1 MNQKI
6 VDYLTKYKDQYPVEE
21 LTQQLQKSGF
31 TEKEVQEAVIAVYPV
46 NQTPQAVVEG
56 EATIASPE
64 NQIQKPPQ
72 GKFAMSWSLLKSS
85 FGLLAKDKEIL
96 LFPVV
101 SAITSMLVFLGLFL
115 PLALFT
121 EIFSAF
127 TDETG
132 SRFAGYALIFMYYLL
147 GTFIVAFF
155 NSALVSC
162 VMARLRGENPTFA
175 SGLRE
180 ALSHKKEIFVWAL
193 ISATVG
199 LALRLIL
206 DTLSQRLGA
215 VGQVITS
222 AIVGLIGF
230 AWGIATYFVVPIIIT
245 EKVGA
250 KDAIRSSA
258 ALFKKTWGENLIGNI
273 GMSLFFVLMAIP
285 MMIISIGIF
294 VSLNSLTGAVIAGAL
309 FIVSMLVLSVIASTI
324 NAIFRT
330 VLYLYAK
337 TGVAPEMFDANIL
350 KHAFHT
356 KAASKGF
363 LGK

>member
-1 MNQKI
+1 MS
-6 VDYLTKYKDQYPVEE
+6 E
-21 LTQQLQKSGF
+21 LQEQLQKSGF
-31 TEKEVQEAVIAVYPV
+31 TEVEVREAIAVVYPAHEV
-46 NQTPQAVVEG
+46 RQS
-56 EATIASPE
+56 IAGDGAMSTSQE
-64 NQIQKPPQ
+64 NDAGKPPQ

-101 SAITSMLVFLGLFL
+101 SAITSVLVFLGLFL

-121 EIFSAF
+121 GIFSAF
-127 TDETG
+127 TDEAG
-132 SRFAGYALIFMYYLL
+132 SRIAGYVFLFLYYLV

-162 VMARLRGENPTFA
+162 VIARLRGDDPTFS
-175 SGLRE
+175 SGIRE
-180 ALSHKKEIFVWAL
+180 ALAHKKEIFVWAL

-206 DTLSQRLGA
+206 DTLAQRLGA
-215 VGQVITS
+215 VGQMIAS

-245 EKVGA
+245 EKIGS
-250 KDAIRSSA
+250 KDAIKSSA

-273 GMSLFFVLMAIP
+273 GMSLFFALMAIP
-285 MMIISIGIF
+285 IMIISVGIF
-294 VSLNSLTGAVIAGAL
+294 VSMSSLTGAIIAGVL
-309 FIVSMLVLSVIASTI
+309 FIVSILVLSVIASTI

-337 TGVAPEMFDANIL
+337 TGVAPEIFDASIL

-363 LGK
+363 LGKKEV